1 MVCPATETLLYA
13 CHADCIST
21 SVLRLGGHTQ
31 YSDYGDIQAAATFI
45 QLNNKIQ
52 GPIIL
57 LWQPTSSQQHA
68 TVAINAAPWLVVVES
83 TSHVDAGSSRPVAS
97 AGSNG
102 DVRLGTSRPLPK
114 VQGSGRPKGTAL
126 AGIAFGGNFRDHVG
140 RRATRRQVNE
150 ATAQVAAARFV
161 RAQQPIAGKQ
171 IKSKDR
177 R

>member
-1 MVCPATETLLYA
+1 MQIVSQQVQACRDEANLPVTAKRLEKVVAQRVNRQERFRLVRPLMKRYSISQSRETLRHML
-13 CHADCIST
+13 SG
-21 SVLRLGGHTQ
+21 RR
-31 YSDYGDIQAAATFI
+31 AAA
-45 QLNNKIQ
+45 
-52 GPIIL
+52 
-57 LWQPTSSQQHA
+57 SSIVQR
-68 TVAINAAPWLVVVES
+68 AIAQS
-83 TSHVDAGSSRPVAS
+83 RKGSSRPVAS
-97 AGSNG
+97 AGSSG

-171 IKSKDR
+171 IKGKDR